1 MIRPIA
7 VLVAGMLLSR
17 PGMPKDEADR
27 YARVLAE
34 VAAARGFDPLVAVA
48 IVHFETQWRPSLVS
62 ADGEDYGLGQ
72 VRARFAGACRE
83 DADPVNAPSEACQRV
98 KDSLLDGATNLRRM
112 GGIIAAN
119 MEFCKAKTG
128 SAKTERWL
136 SGYQGYGDPER
147 GRFCEPGEKTRIVID
162 YYKGL
167 VAKLAPP
174 PKPAPPKPAPKP
186 KATRP
191 SSPDHGA
198 EPTRAARPSRPEL
211 SVKTVAAKKNDGTK
225 KASRAKAGKGNTTR
239 PSQRKTR

>member
-17 PGMPKDEADR
+17 PGMPKDEANR

-34 VAAARGFDPLVAVA
+34 VAAARGFDPLIAVA
-48 IVHFETQWRPSLVS
+48 IVHFETQWRPTLVS
-62 ADGEDYGLGQ
+62 ADGEDHGLGQ
-72 VRARFAGACRE
+72 VRARFAGACRD

-112 GGIIAAN
+112 GAIIAAN
-119 MEFCKAKTG
+119 MEFCKVRTG
-128 SAKTERWL
+128 STKAERWL

-147 GRFCEPGEKTRIVID
+147 GRFCEPGPKTRIVLD
-162 YYKGL
+162 YYKEL

-174 PKPAPPKPAPKP
+174 PKPAPKP

-191 SSPDHGA
+191 PPPDHGA
-198 EPTRAARPSRPEL
+198 EPTRAAPPTSPDRGA
-211 SVKTVAAKKNDGTK
+211 KTQAAKKLETTK
-225 KASRAKAGKGNTTR
+225 KAPRAKASKAHATR

>member
-1 MIRPIA
+1 
-7 VLVAGMLLSR
+7 
-17 PGMPKDEADR
+17 MPKEEANR

-48 IVHFETQWRPSLVS
+48 IVHFETQWRPTLVS

-72 VRARFAGACRE
+72 VRARFAGACRD

-98 KDSLLDGATNLRRM
+98 KDSLLDGVTNIRRM
-112 GGIIAAN
+112 GAIIAAN
-119 MEFCKAKTG
+119 MEFCKVKTG

-147 GRFCEPGEKTRIVID
+147 GRFCEPGEKTRIVLD
-162 YYKGL
+162 YYKEL

-174 PKPAPPKPAPKP
+174 PPKPKPAPKP

-191 SSPDHGA
+191 SPPDHGA
-198 EPTRAARPSRPEL
+198 EPTRASLPKSADRGAKDP
-211 SVKTVAAKKNDGTK
+211 VAKKPETTK
-225 KASRAKAGKGNTTR
+225 KAPRAKAGKAPATR

>member
-17 PGMPKDEADR
+17 PGMPKDEANR

-34 VAAARGFDPLVAVA
+34 VAAARGFDPLIAVA
-48 IVHFETQWRPSLVS
+48 IVHFETQWRPTLVS

-72 VRARFAGACRE
+72 VRARFAGACRD

-119 MEFCKAKTG
+119 MEFCKVRTG

-147 GRFCEPGEKTRIVID
+147 GRFCEPGEKTRIVLD
-162 YYKGL
+162 YYKDL

-174 PKPAPPKPAPKP
+174 PKPAPKP

-191 SSPDHGA
+191 PPPDHGA
-198 EPTRAARPSRPEL
+198 EPTRAARPPSPDRGA
-211 SVKTVAAKKNDGTK
+211 KTQAAKKHETTK
-225 KASRAKAGKGNTTR
+225 KAPRAKAGKAHATR

>member
-17 PGMPKDEADR
+17 PGMPKDEANR

-72 VRARFAGACRE
+72 VRARYAGACRD
-83 DADPVNAPSEACQRV
+83 DADPVNAPSEACQRA
-98 KDSLLDGATNLRRM
+98 KDSLLDGVTNLRRM
-112 GGIIAAN
+112 GAIIGAN

-128 SAKTERWL
+128 SAKAERWL
-136 SGYQGYGDPER
+136 SGYQGYGDPAR
-147 GRFCEPGEKTRIVID
+147 GRFCEPGEKTRIVLD
-162 YYKGL
+162 YYKDL
-167 VAKLAPP
+167 VAKLAPKP
-174 PKPAPPKPAPKP
+174 LPLPKPLP

-191 SSPDHGA
+191 PPRDHGA
-198 EPTRAARPSRPEL
+198 EPTRAALPKNAERGAKPA
-211 SVKTVAAKKNDGTK
+211 AAKKQEGTK
-225 KASRAKAGKGNTTR
+225 KAPRAKAVKASATR

>member
-1 MIRPIA
+1 
-7 VLVAGMLLSR
+7 
-17 PGMPKDEADR
+17 MPKDEADR

-48 IVHFETQWRPSLVS
+48 IVHFETQWRPALVS
-62 ADGEDYGLGQ
+62 ADGEDHGLGQ

-119 MEFCKAKTG
+119 MEFCKARTG

-136 SGYQGYGDPER
+136 SGYQGYGDPAR

-162 YYKGL
+162 YYKEL

-174 PKPAPPKPAPKP
+174 PKPAPKPKP
-186 KATRP
+186 KATRSP
-191 SSPDHGA
+191 PPDHGA
-198 EPTRAARPSRPEL
+198 EPTRAARPSSPERV
-211 SVKTVAAKKNDGTK
+211 VKTVAAKKNDGTK
-225 KASRAKAGKGNTTR
+225 KAPRAKAGKANATR